1 MTEQN
6 TTGAVTVAPGDEPVA
21 AAAAPETSAAP
32 ESAAPESAAPE
43 VTATP
48 EVTADPEAPG
58 AAESAAPEVPAA
70 PKDRRKLF
78 AALRWTAAVL
88 VFGAVGTGVA
98 YQVTQAERTDIPG
111 LSTKADGRWVYPALV
126 KPTLPAGAAL
136 PFAKDNED
144 GIHYAGLTQLLLP
157 PPTGSTPDSTLKL
170 EKDEVV
176 TPDSFLTEYDASEHA
191 EMKAQFANDGLRQ
204 IVGRGWTT
212 PDGTLTRV
220 YLLRYHSSGFAD
232 SFEECGDGMHLNA
245 TNVAPDQSW
254 AEARNRRQS
263 WPGLGA
269 EVMLYAEPA
278 PFGDVQAKVG
288 CVRSGDVVAV
298 ILQSRKGGVAAVPFH
313 QTVIL
318 QHQLL
323 D

>member
-6 TTGAVTVAPGDEPVA
+6 TTGTVPAPPEDAVPAQA
-21 AAAAPETSAAP
+21 AMPAQ
-32 ESAAPESAAPE
+32 
-43 VTATP
+43 ATP
-48 EVTADPEAPG
+48 LAVNPF
-58 AAESAAPEVPAA
+58 AAPEVPAA

-98 YQVTQAERTDIPG
+98 YGVTQPARTDIPG
-111 LSTKADGRWVYPALV
+111 LSTKADGRWVYPALA
-126 KPTLPAGAAL
+126 KPTLPPGAAL
-136 PFAKDNED
+136 PFAKDNKD

-176 TPDSFLTEYDASEHA
+176 STDTFLAEYDPSAHR
-191 EMKAQFANDGLRQ
+191 EMKDQFANEGLRQ
-204 IVGRGWTT
+204 IVGRGWIT
-212 PDGTLTRV
+212 PDGTRTRV

-232 SFEECGDGMHLNA
+232 TFKECNVGMHLKGTHTIVDA
-245 TNVAPDQSW
+245 DWTKAKGKAQGDQAAP
-254 AEARNRRQS
+254 
-263 WPGLGA
+263 PLGG
-269 EVMLYAEPA
+269 VSLYAEPA
-278 PFGDVQAKVG
+278 PVGDEQAKVG
-288 CVRSGDVVAV
+288 CIRSGDVVGV
-298 ILQSRKGGVAAVPFH
+298 VLQTRKGEVATVPFH

-323 D
+323 R